1 MSVVVLCG
9 SYEQIV
15 EFMVAIKAMKIE
27 MEETIIQIC
36 CFA

>member
-15 EFMVAIKAMKIE
+15 EFMVAIKEIE
-27 MEETIIQIC
+27 MEERQ
-36 CFA
+36 